1 MITMAKL
8 ALSRVLNALDRKD
21 RNFYKNLPDNEK
33 KEIQPYVLMRYL
45 STSKGPQELREWY
58 LRATNEY
65 VNKGYWNIPSTKHQE
80 LLWLLLTT
88 VSPNMGNQYHEWI
101 PMKKGKKNK
110 KLEVLEELF
119 PEAGDM
125 ELETLDMVY
134 DTKAVK
140 QMLRDRGYDDKHIK
154 SVL

>member
-1 MITMAKL
+1 MAKL
-8 ALSRVLNALDRKD
+8 DLFKQVLPALDRKD
-21 RNFYKNLPDNEK
+21 RDFYKNLSEQEQ
-33 KEIQPYVLMRYL
+33 KEVQPYVLMRYL
-45 STSKGPQELREWY
+45 SAVKGDVDFQEWY

-65 VNKGYWNIPSTKHQE
+65 VNKGYWNLSSTDHKE
-80 LLWLLLTT
+80 LQWLLLTT
-88 VSPNMGNQYHEWI
+88 VSPKMGNKFHEWI